1 MKYFSKETLHNIRLQ
16 QGLSAHPRQRSL
28 DISLACKLTLTYGKY
43 HLMMD
48 YRQLAMSK
56 HQMTYQEAE
65 RQAEMMNQITI
76 VHHSATDFLDTPEDR
91 VNDSI
96 DTYKEYKRL
105 LEEYSDEVFVSAVV
119 EEFCKRVYEDD
130 DHFIF
135 FKSFC
140 NLYFSVYADAL
151 LWYQQR
157 KIGYDEF
164 CMQFQELSWMDGS
177 CTPLDGKRLK
187 MYIMSLREVVEAYH
201 RIRAK
206 DHETLIR
213 QETDKR
219 ES

>member
-1 MKYFSKETLHNIRLQ
+1 MKYFSKDTLHNIRLQ
-16 QGLSAHPRQRSL
+16 QDLSARHRQRSH
-28 DISLACKLTLTYGKY
+28 DVTLACKLTLAYGKY
-43 HLMMD
+43 HLMID

-56 HQMTYQEAE
+56 HKMTYQEAE

-76 VHHSATDFLDTPEDR
+76 VHHSAADFLDTADDW

-96 DTYKEYKRL
+96 DTYRENKRL
-105 LEEYSDEVFVSAVV
+105 LEEYSDEVFVPAVV

-130 DHFIF
+130 EHFIF
-135 FKSFC
+135 FKPFC

-177 CTPLDGKRLK
+177 RTPLDGKRLK
-187 MYIMSLREVVEAYH
+187 MYIMSMREVVEAYH
-201 RIRAK
+201 RIRAEK
-206 DHETLIR
+206 I
-213 QETDKR
+213 
-219 ES
+219 